1 MIIMNIM
8 HFASC
13 EKNFVSEKNLNE
25 FSEKVDISVFSIC
38 GCKEIHQRDERMPK
52 VFSTLRLAL
61 DRW

>member
-1 MIIMNIM
+1 MMIIMNIM

-38 GCKEIHQRDERMPK
+38 GCKEIHQRMPK
-52 VFSTLRLAL
+52 VFTTLRLAL